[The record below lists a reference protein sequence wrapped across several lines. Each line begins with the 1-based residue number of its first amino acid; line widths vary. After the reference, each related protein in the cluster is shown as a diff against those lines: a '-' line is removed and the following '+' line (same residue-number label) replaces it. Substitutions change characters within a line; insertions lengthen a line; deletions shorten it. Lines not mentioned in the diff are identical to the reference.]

1 MRSLANLIR
10 MQKWKLD
17 EQRRVVGDLEELIG
31 NYQTQLQA
39 LEDEFAREK
48 LVAAENPDVG
58 AMFSQYA
65 EAARFRKGN
74 LTATIDELQDKLSD
88 ERDIMAELFQELKK
102 YEISEETRLR
112 RLKEAEDKRRQEEMD
127 AFSLEIFRRNQK

>member
-58 AMFSQYA
+58 AMF
-65 EAARFRKGN
+65 RPICRGRPF
-74 LTATIDELQDKLSD
+74 
-88 ERDIMAELFQELKK
+88 
-102 YEISEETRLR
+102 
-112 RLKEAEDKRRQEEMD
+112 
-127 AFSLEIFRRNQK
+127 